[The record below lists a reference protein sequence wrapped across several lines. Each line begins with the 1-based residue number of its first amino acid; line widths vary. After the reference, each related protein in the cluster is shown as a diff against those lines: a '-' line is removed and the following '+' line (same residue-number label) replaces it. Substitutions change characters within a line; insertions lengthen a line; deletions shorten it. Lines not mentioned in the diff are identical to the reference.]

1 MAALLFPVGVGWF
14 MPDRSLVLR
23 PFLFGMLMG
32 MLPLSAAAI
41 DIVRCTTRDG
51 DVRYQDRPCA
61 SDEAVQTIRL
71 VDDLPRAPASA
82 SAAASPTDE
91 APVEA
96 SPVPPPSSTEALDDP
111 RERMA
116 PSHVCQ
122 RDDGSRYLS
131 DSGVGERRAV
141 PLAMLGVPG
150 RSLAETYGPRGA
162 GVSAPGVA
170 TPPRDRPVQPGIG
183 AAYTWV
189 EDPCMPVSGDEVCE
203 FLALEIDK
211 AETRVRRAFS
221 DTAAQARADLASLQ
235 TRAAPCGR

>member
-1 MAALLFPVGVGWF
+1 
-14 MPDRSLVLR
+14 MPDRKPNFS
-23 PFLFGMLMG
+23 PFLFGLIMAVHPMT
-32 MLPLSAAAI
+32 AAAI

-61 SDEAVQTIRL
+61 SGEAVQTIRL
-71 VDDLPRAPASA
+71 VDDLPRAPVE
-82 SAAASPTDE
+82 AAVMPSPAED
-91 APVEA
+91 AAVEA
-96 SPVPPPSSTEALDDP
+96 STAPSAIRADATEEP
-111 RERMA
+111 HGRMA

-131 DSGVGERRAV
+131 DSGIGERRAV

-150 RSLAETYGPRGA
+150 RSLADTYGPRGA
-162 GVSAPGVA
+162 GVSAPGVSA
-170 TPPRDRPVQPGIG
+170 PPPRDRPAQAAIG

-189 EDPCMPVSGDEVCE
+189 EDPCMPVSGDEVCG
-203 FLALEIDK
+203 FLATEVEK

-235 TRAAPCGR
+235 ARAAPCGR